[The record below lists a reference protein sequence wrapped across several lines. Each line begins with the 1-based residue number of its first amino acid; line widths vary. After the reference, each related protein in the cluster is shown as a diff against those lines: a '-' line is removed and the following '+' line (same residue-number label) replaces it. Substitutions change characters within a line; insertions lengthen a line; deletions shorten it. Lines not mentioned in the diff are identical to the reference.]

1 MQNLPPT
8 TLAIQSRVL
17 AGILA
22 RELGLPIKNDWEEPA
37 ARDILP
43 DLKRLGWRQA
53 SWEWRIRLGLL
64 NSPKATLATVV
75 DSTAQR
81 HAFAVGL
88 VLGALP
94 FLAAYLVA

>member
-1 MQNLPPT
+1 MQTLPPT
-8 TLAIQSRVL
+8 TLTIQSRVL

-22 RELGLPIKNDWEEPA
+22 RELGLPIRNDWEEPA

-43 DLKRLGWRQA
+43 DLKRLGWRQT
-53 SWEWRIRLGLL
+53 SWEWRVRLGLL
-64 NSPKATLATVV
+64 NSPKASLAVAA
-75 DSTAQR
+75 DSAAQR

-94 FLAAYLVA
+94 FLAVYLVA